1 MKSSMLL
8 CLCKHFE
15 RRHIQELFNL
25 LDFIKNSFGV
35 TGLSVVSIQG
45 QKYVNDFICDILTS
59 GSTYGAV
66 LRCSVVGRLIRLRL
80 ALWAK

>member
-35 TGLSVVSIQG
+35 TGLSVVNIQG

-59 GSTYGAV
+59 GYIKRAMLG
-66 LRCSVVGRLIRLRL
+66 CSVLGILIRPRL
-80 ALWAK
+80 AL